1 MKKLL
6 ALLLAASMLV
16 PMTSCASDN
25 NVNSDTEPGESAAS
39 AEITDTSAETAAETE
54 DENAYLYEDLP
65 TKDFGGKEF
74 NMLHYIEEGWV
85 VTLHSEEMTGE
96 PVNDALYEHSLAVE
110 DKLNININLYSTGL
124 GEVDN
129 IVNTTVASGDNAYDV
144 FWQYLESSSNQVLKG
159 NCLSLDQADALNF
172 SKPWWKK
179 SLIDDISIGDK
190 VYMAFGDITLYTYEC
205 MTVMTFNK
213 RIVDMFQKAD
223 PYELVDS
230 DEWTFDAF
238 TTMIDGVKQD
248 VDGNGVYGEDLV
260 DLFALGAFPSQ
271 SYEAFFVNQ
280 GLGIIE
286 KDENNLP
293 VYNGISENYY
303 DFYQKVAEFAKDKER
318 VCFNAN
324 FSPNF
329 AAGLQM
335 FFAGPIFYLGRN
347 FRDME
352 DDFGLVPYPKA
363 DDKQSKYYG
372 TVTTQLQPVC
382 IPVSNPDPSGTS
394 IVLENLAA
402 ESLKSV
408 RNVYYNTLLE
418 YKYVRDEKSIEMLDL
433 IYNSDV
439 RIGLHT
445 VYNWGSINSTLTNSL
460 REGSENIVS
469 TIKRSDKLINK
480 MMEKTI
486 EEVTSSGK

>member
-1 MKKLL
+1 
-6 ALLLAASMLV
+6 
-16 PMTSCASDN
+16 
-25 NVNSDTEPGESAAS
+25 
-39 AEITDTSAETAAETE
+39 
-54 DENAYLYEDLP
+54 
-65 TKDFGGKEF
+65 
-74 NMLHYIEEGWV
+74 MLHYIEAGWV

-124 GEVDN
+124 GEVDS

-293 VYNGISENYY
+293 VYNGFVTVAFFDAQGNQIDEMDVSLSSRSYQTSDRFLVNKYVSVKGNAASCEVTDFSEIRSSAYKEIVFQPDEDMYRDSILSGLALVIVWAIFRCLYVIPVVLPALFFKCKLYHVNQHTLIVYTGRANHYVKVNGYRVDERNSLWPFTTIVLHANTPDGDHVEISI
-303 DFYQKVAEFAKDKER
+303 APLTRHISLR
-318 VCFNAN
+318 VNG
-324 FSPNF
+324 
-329 AAGLQM
+329 GLQ
-335 FFAGPIFYLGRN
+335 
-347 FRDME
+347 
-352 DDFGLVPYPKA
+352 
-363 DDKQSKYYG
+363 
-372 TVTTQLQPVC
+372 TPV
-382 IPVSNPDPSGTS
+382 
-394 IVLENLAA
+394 
-402 ESLKSV
+402 
-408 RNVYYNTLLE
+408 R
-418 YKYVRDEKSIEMLDL
+418 
-433 IYNSDV
+433 
-439 RIGLHT
+439 
-445 VYNWGSINSTLTNSL
+445 
-460 REGSENIVS
+460 
-469 TIKRSDKLINK
+469 
-480 MMEKTI
+480 
-486 EEVTSSGK
+486 